1 MEVDVRSD
9 RGAPGSLVLLLATH
23 NQKKLAEIERILRE
37 TLGGAGVHLLGL
49 DLHPEVATAPE
60 DGATFAA
67 NARQKALWY
76 AERTGH
82 LCVADDS
89 GLEVDA
95 LGGRPGVH
103 SARFAGPAASDADNR
118 AKLLR
123 ELAAVAPPDR
133 TARFR
138 CAICLVDDGEVVFE
152 ADGTTEG
159 SILAA
164 ERGAGGFGY
173 DPLFVSSEFGSAE
186 LGQTFAEAPAPAKD
200 RVSHRGRALARLAE
214 FLRGTPVQ

>member
-1 MEVDVRSD
+1 MEADVSGPR
-9 RGAPGSLVLLLATH
+9 RGASALVLLLATQ

-37 TLGGAGVHLLGL
+37 ELGAGVHLLGL

-60 DGATFAA
+60 EGATFAE

-76 AERTGH
+76 AERTGAVC
-82 LCVADDS
+82 LADDS

-103 SARFAGPAASDADNR
+103 SARYAGPGANDADNR
-118 AKLLR
+118 AQLLR
-123 ELAAVAPPDR
+123 ELAAVAPPAR

-138 CAICLVDDGEVVFE
+138 CAICLVDGGEVVFE

-159 SILAA
+159 SIVMA
-164 ERGAGGFGY
+164 ERGSGGFGY
-173 DPLFVSSEFGSAE
+173 DPLFLSAE
-186 LGQTFAEAPAPAKD
+186 LEQTFAEAPAAAKD

-214 FLRGTPVQ
+214 FLNGTPMQT

>member
-1 MEVDVRSD
+1 MEADVGGPR
-9 RGAPGSLVLLLATH
+9 RGAGALVLLLATQ

-37 TLGGAGVHLLGL
+37 ELGAGVHLLGL

-60 DGATFAA
+60 EGATFAE

-76 AERTGH
+76 AERTGAVC
-82 LCVADDS
+82 LADDS

-103 SARFAGPAASDADNR
+103 SARYAGPGANDADNR
-118 AKLLR
+118 AQLLR
-123 ELAAVAPPDR
+123 KLAAVAPPAR

-138 CAICLVDDGEVVFE
+138 CAICLVDGGEVVFE

-159 SILAA
+159 SIVMA
-164 ERGAGGFGY
+164 ERGSGGFGY
-173 DPLFVSSEFGSAE
+173 DPLFLSAE
-186 LGQTFAEAPAPAKD
+186 LGQTFAEAPAAAKD

-214 FLRGTPVQ
+214 FLNGTPVQT

>member
-1 MEVDVRSD
+1 MEADVGGFCC
-9 RGAPGSLVLLLATH
+9 GASALVLLLATQ
-23 NQKKLAEIERILRE
+23 NQKKLTEIERILRE
-37 TLGGAGVHLLGL
+37 ELGAGVHLLGL

-60 DGATFAA
+60 EGATFAE

-76 AERTGH
+76 AERTGAVC
-82 LCVADDS
+82 LADDS

-103 SARFAGPAASDADNR
+103 SARYAGPGANDADNR
-118 AKLLR
+118 AQLLR
-123 ELAAVAPPDR
+123 ELAAVAPPAR

-138 CAICLVDDGEVVFE
+138 CAICLVDGGEVVFE

-159 SILAA
+159 SIVMA
-164 ERGAGGFGY
+164 ERGSGGFGY
-173 DPLFVSSEFGSAE
+173 DPLFLSAE
-186 LGQTFAEAPAPAKD
+186 LGQTFAEAPAAAKD

-214 FLRGTPVQ
+214 FLNGTPVQT

>member
-1 MEVDVRSD
+1 MEADVGGPR
-9 RGAPGSLVLLLATH
+9 RGAGALVLLLATQ

-37 TLGGAGVHLLGL
+37 ELGAGVHLLGL

-60 DGATFAA
+60 EGATFAE

-76 AERTGH
+76 AERTGAVC
-82 LCVADDS
+82 LADDS

-103 SARFAGPAASDADNR
+103 SARYAGPGANDADNR
-118 AKLLR
+118 AQLLR
-123 ELAAVAPPDR
+123 KLAAVAPPAR

-138 CAICLVDDGEVVFE
+138 CAICLVDDSKVVFE

-159 SILAA
+159 SIVMA
-164 ERGAGGFGY
+164 ERGSGGFGY
-173 DPLFVSSEFGSAE
+173 DPLFLSAE
-186 LGQTFAEAPAPAKD
+186 LGQTFAEAPAAAKD

-214 FLRGTPVQ
+214 FLNGTPVQT

>member
-1 MEVDVRSD
+1 MVADVRSD

-23 NQKKLAEIERILRE
+23 NKKKLAEIERILRE
-37 TLGGAGVHLLGL
+37 TIGSAGVHLLGL

-103 SARFAGPAASDADNR
+103 SARYAGPAASDADNR

-159 SILAA
+159 TLLAA

-173 DPLFVSSEFGSAE
+173 DPLFVSSELGSAE